1 MDFSDRDSMLLIGE
15 ALEVAKAVEG
25 DESWKLEQ
33 QMRIMWSMLQYS
45 KTHSDL
51 PLDIIL
57 RMSLNDWE
65 LDHDRRIYP
74 AKKDT
79 NQ

>member
-1 MDFSDRDSMLLIGE
+1 MLLIGE

-65 LDHDRRIYP
+65 LDHDKHIYP